1 MGAADVAGRLLASIF
16 RSGPIAP
23 SFSNCLDVPYGGVLL
38 GLPGLLSMGLLRHA
52 KKFFQLPRGFYG
64 MASIFLLLAFMALA
78 RFKSIESLRYSS
90 PGEWGKLL
98 GLDRAPEVRT
108 LREKVNILTQR
119 GQPIDWAAELSRDW
133 MGMFPESTGV
143 LYVDGH
149 VRVYNGRQ
157 TELPRHYVA
166 RQKLCL
172 RATTDYWVNAMDGQ
186 PFFMV
191 NKPVDP
197 GLLCVLEN
205 EIIPRLEEDI
215 PCQPN
220 REDLERDPFLP
231 RFTIVFD
238 REGYSPGFMVRAW
251 EKRIACLTYNK
262 YPGEDWPE
270 SAFDEQEVCLVSG
283 LVVKM
288 KLAEREVL
296 FKGKINGREIRKLT
310 RSGHQTSIISTDFKR
325 KTAPLAAAM
334 FARWYQ
340 ENFFK
345 YMREN
350 YGLDRLIDY
359 STEEISEST
368 PVVNPLYRE
377 ADGDVRKLAARI
389 GRKRCECSEVILCD
403 DIEPDKVVEYETKKS
418 AILEDIRLM
427 EKDLEELK
435 DCRKALPKHVKLG
448 DLPEEDQFRQLGA
461 RSKNFIDTIKMIAY
475 RAETAMV
482 NIVRQTMSHTD
493 EARKLVSSLYATAA
507 DIKPDQEAETLTV
520 WLHQPA
526 NRSSAITIEKL
537 CDELNETNVTFPGTN
552 LRLIYKLIT

>member
-1 MGAADVAGRLLASIF
+1 MGATDVEGRLLASLF
-16 RSGPIAP
+16 RSGPIGP
-23 SFSNCLDVPYGGVLL
+23 SFLNCLDVPYGGVLL
-38 GLPGLLSMGLLRHA
+38 GLPSLLSMGLLRHA
-52 KKFFQLPRGFYG
+52 GKFFQLPQGFYS
-64 MASIFLLLAFMALA
+64 MASVFLLLAFMALA

-108 LREKVNILTQR
+108 LRNKVKILTQD
-119 GQPIDWAAELSRDW
+119 GCPTEWAAELSSDW

-191 NKPVDP
+191 NKAVDP
-197 GLLCVLEN
+197 GLLSVLEN
-205 EIIPRLEEDI
+205 EIIPRLEKDI
-215 PCQPN
+215 PCLPSSA
-220 REDLERDPFLP
+220 ELERDPCLP

-238 REGYSPGFMVRAW
+238 REGYSPAFMVRAW

-270 SAFDEQEVCLVSG
+270 SAFHKQDVRLVSG

-288 KLAEREVL
+288 KLAEREIL
-296 FKGKINGREIRKLT
+296 LDGQLNGREIRKLT
-310 RSGHQTSIISTDFKR
+310 ESGHQTSIISTDFRR
-325 KTAPLAAAM
+325 KQEPLASAM
-334 FARWYQ
+334 FARWHQ

-359 STEEISEST
+359 SLEDISGAT
-368 PVVNPLYRE
+368 PIVNPLYRE
-377 ADGDVRKLAARI
+377 ADSEVRKMAARL
-389 GRKRCECSEVILCD
+389 GRKRCECNEVVLCD
-403 DIEPDKVVEYETKKS
+403 DIEPVKVVEYEAKKS
-418 AILEDIRLM
+418 TLLEEIRQM
-427 EKDLEELK
+427 ENDLEELK
-435 DCRKALPKHVKLG
+435 QCRKALPKHVKLS
-448 DLPEEDQFRQLGA
+448 DLPQEDQFQQLGT
-461 RSKNFIDTIKMIAY
+461 RSKYFIDTIKIVAY

-482 NIVRQTMSHTD
+482 NIVRQTMSHSH
-493 EARKLVSSLYATAA
+493 EARKFVSSLYATTA
-507 DIKPDQEAETLTV
+507 DIEPDSTAETLTIRI
-520 WLHQPA
+520 HQPA
-526 NRSSAITIEKL
+526 NRSSAITIQKL
-537 CDELNETNVTFPGTN
+537 CEELNETNTIYPGTN
-552 LRLIYKLIT
+552 LRLIYELIS